1 VTGLVPGSPDKLA
14 CGMSLADQALNVS
27 RDVLSAVM
35 VAVMVRGIG
44 G

>member
-1 VTGLVPGSPDKLA
+1 
-14 CGMSLADQALNVS
+14 MSLADQALNVS